1 MKRKSLGDAACPVAR
16 SLDVIGDWWSL
27 LIIRDALGGVRRFK
41 DFERSLGLA
50 KNILSSRLK
59 TLVAEQILEVV
70 PASDGSA
77 YSEYALTEK
86 GEKLFPVIIALGQ
99 WGTEH
104 LFAPTELMTRT
115 TDARNGEPLTRM
127 KVTSSDGREIGPRDI
142 TSVVR

>member
-27 LIIRDALGGVRRFK
+27 LIIRDALGGMRRFK

-50 KNILSSRLK
+50 KNILSTRLK
-59 TLVAEQILEVV
+59 TLVAENILEIV

-86 GEKLFPVIIALGQ
+86 GENLFPVIIALGQ

-104 LFAPTELMTRT
+104 LFAPAEPMTRT
-115 TDARNGEPLTRM
+115 MDARDGEPLTRIA
-127 KVTSSDGREIGPRDI
+127 VTASDGRQLGPQDI
-142 TSVVR
+142 ASVVR